1 MRSGLPSRYEL
12 AAAKCAFLSRVG
24 QCVRA
29 QSRQAGSISFARAA
43 GGTASTVSVA
53 RAWRYGDGDGDGDSV
68 DF

>member
-12 AAAKCAFLSRVG
+12 AAAKCALLFLVG
-24 QCVRA
+24 PGVSA
-29 QSRQAGSISFARAA
+29 QSRQAGSVGVARATS
-43 GGTASTVSVA
+43 GSASTVSVA